1 MGLCTSV
8 TANEDRREK
17 KTREGGAEGEE
28 GGRGIVDFH
37 MSLKKIPFYWSL
49 LFFSAE
55 YFLAS

>member
-17 KTREGGAEGEE
+17 KTREGGA
-28 GGRGIVDFH
+28 GGRRGREGNSRLPYVTEKNSI
-37 MSLKKIPFYWSL
+37 L
-49 LFFSAE
+49 LEFAFFSAE